1 MSYDSI
7 NQIIKDI
14 HLNDE
19 KQLDIIYN
27 EDNRIIVE
35 APAGCGKTK
44 TLISKIA
51 YIIATNKLESTK
63 KIMALTFSVNAAY
76 KIKKDVYEQLP
87 KLLECDDSKALELVN
102 RIYVSN
108 YHGFSRR
115 ILQKYGKSIV
125 DGDIDFNKLKVFDD
139 TNKDFLIKELSLE
152 IDIATYL
159 SDFSNKIKINDEKY
173 IEENWKTYNTYIK
186 EKIIP
191 KGAITYNSIILLT
204 YELFN
209 NESIKEFYQRY
220 FPIIFIDEFQD
231 TNYIAWMLI
240 NKLIGSETKICF
252 LGDPLQ
258 RIYGFIGA
266 LPDLMD
272 RAEKNLKMKKIN
284 LNKNYRFKDNIEMLN
299 LDKNIRLN
307 AIELDNNNIIED
319 SNPDIILLSN
329 QENEAKWITNKV
341 NELSK
346 NGKVAILVRTGISN
360 KNTLKIKETLENNNV
375 EYFYALFT
383 DEDNDYQN
391 FHVRCLEEFNNL
403 IKNKNVVT
411 YKVLQNLKINIE
423 KIFTGEDSLI
433 KSLIKLLT
441 IFCDNVLDEC
451 KHLNQEEKINYIR
464 DTFENNGLRQSLEKL
479 DEKIILA
486 TVHACKGLEYK
497 YVIVA
502 DNEQNSFPTYMGA
515 CKDCYTENKENPKCK
530 KRFSSSNELQYYE
543 ELSVFYVALTRA
555 KEKVIFTMSKERL
568 NFKGVSGKTVGSCF
582 LKLKGIG
589 YDNLKNLKDKEIETS

>member
-1 MSYDSI
+1 MDSNSI
-7 NQIIKDI
+7 NQKIKDI

-19 KQLDIIYN
+19 RQLNIIYN
-27 EDNRIIVE
+27 EDKRIIVE

-51 YIIATNKLESTK
+51 YIISTNKLESTK

-87 KLLECDDSKALELVN
+87 NLLECDDSKALELVN

-115 ILQKYGKSIV
+115 VLQKYGRNIIN
-125 DGDIDFNKLKVFDD
+125 GDIDFNKLTVIDD
-139 TNKDFLIKELSLE
+139 SNKKFLIEELN
-152 IDIATYL
+152 IDDDIATYL
-159 SDFSNKIKINDEKY
+159 SEFSNKIKENDEKY
-173 IEENWKTYNTYIK
+173 IKENWKKYNEYIK
-186 EKIIP
+186 DKIIP
-191 KGAITYNSIILLT
+191 KGVLTYNSIILLT

-209 NESIKEFYQRY
+209 NCAIKEFYQKY
-220 FPIIFIDEFQD
+220 FPIVFIDEFQD

-240 NKLIGSETKICF
+240 NELIGSQTRICF
-252 LGDPLQ
+252 LGDSLQ

-266 LPDLMD
+266 LPDLME
-272 RAEKNLKMKKIN
+272 RAQKKLEMRKFC
-284 LNKNYRFKDNIEMLN
+284 LNKNYRFKDNLEMLN

-307 AIELDNNNIIED
+307 AIKLDNDVITEE
-319 SNPDIILLSN
+319 SNPDIVLLSN
-329 QENEAKWITNKV
+329 QENEAKWIAKEV
-341 NELSK
+341 KEISK
-346 NGKVAILVRTGISN
+346 NGNVAILVRTGISN
-360 KNTLKIKETLENNNV
+360 NNTSKIKEILDKSNV

-383 DEDNDYQN
+383 DEDNEYKN
-391 FHVRCLEEFNNL
+391 FHIKCLEEFNGL

-411 YKVLQNLKINIE
+411 YKILQNLKNNIE
-423 KIFTGEDSLI
+423 KIYNSEDALI
-433 KSLIKLLT
+433 KSLIKLLNL
-441 IFCDNVLDEC
+441 FCDNVLEEC
-451 KHLNQEEKINYIR
+451 KYLNQEEKINYIR

-479 DEKIILA
+479 DEKIVLA

-515 CKDCYTENKENPKCK
+515 CKDCYQGNKENPKCK
-530 KRFSSSNELQYYE
+530 KRFYSNNEPQYYE
-543 ELSVFYVALTRA
+543 ELSVFYVAFTRA
-555 KEKVIFTMSKERL
+555 REKVIFTMSKERL
-568 NFKGVSGKTVGSCF
+568 NYNGNSGRTVGSCF

-589 YDNLKNLKDKEIETS
+589 YNNFKNLSDTEIQ

>member
-1 MSYDSI
+1 MNYNAID
-7 NQIIKDI
+7 QKIKEM

-19 KQLDIIYN
+19 KQLEIIYN
-27 EDNRIIVE
+27 NDNRIIVE

-51 YIIATNKLESTK
+51 YIISTNKLESTK

-87 KLLECDDSKALELVN
+87 KLLDCDDSRALELVN
-102 RIYVSN
+102 KIYVSN

-115 ILQKYGKSIV
+115 VLQKYGRNIV
-125 DGDIDFNKLKVFDD
+125 SGDIDFNKLNVIDD
-139 TNKDFLIKELSLE
+139 SNRDFLITELNLNE
-152 IDIATYL
+152 DVATYL
-159 SDFSNKIKINDEKY
+159 SDFSNKIKINDKKY
-173 IEENWKTYNTYIK
+173 IDENWKTYNTYIK
-186 EKIIP
+186 DIIIT
-191 KGAITYNSIILLT
+191 KGVLTYNSIILLT
-204 YELFN
+204 YELFDN
-209 NESIKEFYQRY
+209 CAIREFYQKY

-240 NKLIGSETKICF
+240 NKLIGSKTRVSF

-266 LPDLMD
+266 LPDLMNQ
-272 RAEKNLKMKKIN
+272 AEKELEMKKFK
-284 LNKNYRFKDNIEMLN
+284 LEKNYRFKDNTEMLN

-307 AIELDNNNIIED
+307 AIKLDNEAIIEQ
-319 SNPDIILLSN
+319 SNPDIIMLSN
-329 QENEAKWITNKV
+329 QENEAKWIAKEANK
-341 NELSK
+341 LSK
-346 NGKVAILVRTGISN
+346 DGKVAILVRTGITN
-360 KNTLKIKETLENNNV
+360 NNTAKIKEILDNSNV

-383 DEDNDYQN
+383 DEDNDYKN
-391 FHVRCLEEFNNL
+391 FHIRCLEEFNNL

-411 YKVLQNLKINIE
+411 YKMLRDLKINIE
-423 KIFTGEDSLI
+423 KLYTSNNALI
-433 KSLIKLLT
+433 KSLIKLLS
-441 IFCDNVLDEC
+441 IFCDNVLEEC

-502 DNEQNSFPTYMGA
+502 DNEQNSFPTYMGV
-515 CKDCYTENKENPKCK
+515 CKDCYLGNKENPKCK
-530 KRFSSSNELQYYE
+530 KRFYSKNESQYYE
-543 ELSVFYVALTRA
+543 ELSVFYVAFTRA
-555 KEKVIFTMSKERL
+555 KEKVIFTMSKKRL
-568 NFKGVSGKTVGSCF
+568 NYNGNSGRAVGSCF

-589 YDNLKNLKDKEIETS
+589 YNNFRNLSDMEIQ

>member
-1 MSYDSI
+1 MNYNSI
-7 NQIIKDI
+7 NQKIKDI
-14 HLNDE
+14 HFNDE
-19 KQLDIIYN
+19 KQLDIVYN

-51 YIIATNKLESTK
+51 YIISTNKLESTK
-63 KIMALTFSVNAAY
+63 KIMTLTFSVNAAY

-87 KLLECDDSKALELVN
+87 KMLECDESKALELVN

-115 ILQKYGKSIV
+115 VLQKYGRSIV
-125 DGDIDFNKLKVFDD
+125 SGDIDFNKLNVIDD
-139 TNKDFLIKELSLE
+139 SNKEFLIKELNLDD
-152 IDIATYL
+152 DIATYL
-159 SDFSNKIKINDEKY
+159 SNFANKIKANDEKY
-173 IEENWKTYNTYIK
+173 VEENWKTYNTYIK
-186 EKIIP
+186 NKIIP
-191 KGAITYNSIILLT
+191 KGALTYNSIILLT

-209 NESIKEFYQRY
+209 NYAIREFYQRY

-240 NKLIGSETKICF
+240 NKIIGNETRVCF

-266 LPDLMD
+266 LPHLMD
-272 RAEKNLKMKKIN
+272 RAEKDLEMKKFH
-284 LNKNYRFKDNIEMLN
+284 LNKNYRFKDNREMLN

-307 AIELDNNNIIED
+307 AIKLDNDAIVEK

-329 QENEAKWITNKV
+329 QENEAKWIANEVNK
-341 NELSK
+341 LSK
-346 NGKVAILVRTGISN
+346 NGKVAILVRNGISN
-360 KNTLKIKETLENNNV
+360 NNTSKIKEILDKKNV

-383 DEDNDYQN
+383 DEDNDYKN
-391 FHVRCLEEFNNL
+391 FHVRCLDEFNNL

-411 YKVLQNLKINIE
+411 YKILQNLKINI
-423 KIFTGEDSLI
+423 KKLFTGEEALI
-433 KSLIKLLT
+433 KSLIKLLS
-441 IFCDNVLDEC
+441 IFCDNVLEEC

-515 CKDCYTENKENPKCK
+515 CKDCYPGNKETPKCK
-530 KRFSSSNELQYYE
+530 KRFSGDNELQYYE
-543 ELSVFYVALTRA
+543 ELSVFYVAFTRA
-555 KEKVIFTMSKERL
+555 KEKVVFTMSKERL
-568 NFKGVSGKTVGSCF
+568 NYSGNSGRTVGSCF

-589 YDNLKNLKDKEIETS
+589 YDNFKDLSGSEIE

>member
-1 MSYDSI
+1 MNYNAI
-7 NQIIKDI
+7 ENKIQEI
-14 HLNDE
+14 HLSDE
-19 KQLDIIYN
+19 KQLQIIYN
-27 EDNRIIVE
+27 NDNRIIVE

-51 YIIATNKLESTK
+51 YIISTNKLESTK

-87 KLLECDDSKALELVN
+87 TLLECDDSKALELVN
-102 RIYVSN
+102 KIYVSN

-115 ILQKYGKSIV
+115 ILQRYGRCLVYK
-125 DGDIDFNKLKVFDD
+125 DIDFNSLNVIDD
-139 TNKDFLIKELSLE
+139 SDKDFLITDLNLDENV
-152 IDIATYL
+152 ATYL
-159 SDFSNKIKINDEKY
+159 SDFSKRIKTNDKKY
-173 IEENWKTYNTYIK
+173 IDENWKTYNNYIK
-186 EKIIP
+186 EIIIT
-191 KGAITYNSIILLT
+191 KDTLTYNSIILLT

-209 NESIKEFYQRY
+209 NSAIRNFYQKY

-240 NKLIGSETKICF
+240 NRLIGDKTQVIF

-266 LPDLMD
+266 LPNLMD
-272 RAEKNLKMKKIN
+272 YAEQKLEMKKFK
-284 LNKNYRFKDNIEMLN
+284 LDKNYRFKDNIEMLN
-299 LDKNIRLN
+299 LDKIIRLN
-307 AIELDNNNIIED
+307 AIKLDNDTIKEE

-329 QENEAKWITNKV
+329 QENEAKWIAK
-341 NELSK
+341 EADRLSK
-346 NGKVAILVRTGISN
+346 DGKVAILVRTGISN
-360 KNTLKIKETLENNNV
+360 QNTSKIKEILDSSNV

-383 DEDNDYQN
+383 DEDNDYKD
-391 FHVRCLEEFNNL
+391 FHIRCLEEFNNL

-411 YKVLQNLKINIE
+411 YKMLRNLKTNIE
-423 KIFTGEDSLI
+423 KLYSSDNALI
-433 KSLIKLLT
+433 KSLIKLLN
-441 IFCDNVLDEC
+441 IFCDSVLEEC

-464 DTFENNGLRQSLEKL
+464 DVFENNGLRQSLEKL

-515 CKDCYTENKENPKCK
+515 CKDCYQGNKEYPKCK
-530 KRFSSSNELQYYE
+530 KRFNSDNEAQYYE
-543 ELSVFYVALTRA
+543 ELSVFYVAFTRA
-555 KEKVIFTMSKERL
+555 REKVIFTMSKERL
-568 NFKGVSGKTVGSCF
+568 NYNGNSGTTVGSCF

-589 YDNLKNLKDKEIETS
+589 YNNFKDLSKIEV